1 MAARSSVPLFCPML
15 VACRICGQAHASAP
29 IDADHTAF
37 CRRCGSTLEPR
48 KGASLALT
56 EAFSAAALLLYLPA
70 NFFPILRL
78 TMYGAVSD
86 NTVWQGC
93 VKLYR
98 GGDPAIA
105 LIVFLASIVVPF
117 LKLAGLFLLSF
128 SSRLR
133 STRGRRARTRVYRV
147 IDSIGRWA
155 MLDVFA
161 LAVMVAL
168 VRLQGLATVSPG
180 TGAPAFA
187 AVVILTLLAAQS
199 FDPRLIWD
207 GEAASG

>member
-1 MAARSSVPLFCPML
+1 MI
-15 VACRICGQAHASAP
+15 ACRICGLVHARAP
-29 IDADHTAF
+29 LEPGEAAL
-37 CRRCGSTLEPR
+37 CRRCGADLEPR
-48 KGASLALT
+48 RGASLRRTA
-56 EAFSAAALLLYLPA
+56 AFSAAALLLYGPA

-78 TMYGAVSD
+78 NMYGAVSE

-98 GGDPAIA
+98 AGDPTIA
-105 LIVFLASIVVPF
+105 LIVFLASVIIPF
-117 LKLAGLFLLSF
+117 LKLLGLFFLAAT
-128 SSRLR
+128 SRR
-133 STRGRRARTRVYRV
+133 PSPRWRRARTRLYRF

-168 VRLQGLATVSPG
+168 VRLQGLASVVPG
-180 TGAPAFA
+180 SGALAFA
-187 AVVILTLLAAQS
+187 GVVVLTLLAAQS

-207 GEAASG
+207 DEEPF